1 MYIGVFLEVIMS
13 TVTLTKWGNSVGV
26 RIPALILKE
35 ADLAQG
41 SELDICTKE
50 SGVIILKQK
59 ENKQEGWT
67 SQFNAI
73 ADGKNE
79 EIILDVS
86 SSFDDEEWTW

>member
-1 MYIGVFLEVIMS
+1 MS

-35 ADLAQG
+35 AHLAPG

-50 SGVIILKQK
+50 SGIIILKEK
-59 ENKQEGWT
+59 VNKQEGWT

-73 ADGKNE
+73 ADGENE
-79 EIILDVS
+79 EILLDVS